1 MGSGIRRWTAV
12 QPARPTHGGWEGG
25 AVRRGVCVHVCVRVC
40 ARVRARVRACVRAC
54 VRVCACAHAR
64 ACFEG
69 AAHPQSVWACAR
81 GPR

>member
-25 AVRRGVCVHVCVRVC
+25 AVRRGVCVHVCARVC
-40 ARVRARVRACVRAC
+40 ACVRECACVCACVRAC
-54 VRVCACAHAR
+54 VRVRAC